1 MQTETPKPVADAAP
15 EAAAA
20 AAEAAASADPA
31 SGAEALMAQA
41 AERIRALEA
50 ELAEMKD
57 RWLRAE
63 AETQNVRVRAKR
75 DVEDARNFAVQK
87 FARDIVEVAET
98 LDRALAA
105 LPPPVEGEAEILAK
119 LREGVAATARMFLAT
134 LERHGVQ
141 RHEAAGVKF
150 DPELHQAM
158 AEAPSPTVPAGHVA
172 QAWTP
177 AWTLNGRLLKPA
189 MVVVSTGGPA
199 AATPEPAPPA
209 GGSLDATV

>member
-20 AAEAAASADPA
+20 EAAAAADPA
-31 SGAEALMAQA
+31 PGAEALMAEA

-199 AATPEPAPPA
+199 AAAPEPAPPP

>member
-20 AAEAAASADPA
+20 EAAAAGDPA
-31 SGAEALMAQA
+31 PGAEALMAEA

-189 MVVVSTGGPA
+189 MVVVSTGGPSA
-199 AATPEPAPPA
+199 PTPEPAPPA

>member
-15 EAAAA
+15 EAADL
-20 AAEAAASADPA
+20 EASAPDPA
-31 SGAEALMAQA
+31 AGAEALMAQA
-41 AERIRALEA
+41 AERIRTLEA

-98 LDRALAA
+98 LDRALSA
-105 LPPPVEGEAEILAK
+105 LPPPAEGEAEILAK

-150 DPELHQAM
+150 DPDLHQAM

-199 AATPEPAPPA
+199 ATAPEPSAPP

>member
-1 MQTETPKPVADAAP
+1 MQTETPKPVADAAAEEAPP
-15 EAAAA
+15 EASAPDS
-20 AAEAAASADPA
+20 EA
-31 SGAEALMAQA
+31 GAEALMAQA

-50 ELAEMKD
+50 ELAEVKE

-63 AETQNVRVRAKR
+63 AEVQNVRTRAKR

-105 LPPPVEGEAEILAK
+105 LPPPAEGEAEILAK

-150 DPELHQAM
+150 DPDLHQAM
-158 AEAPSPTVPAGHVA
+158 AEAPSPSVPAGHVV

-199 AATPEPAPPA
+199 ATASEPSAPP
-209 GGSLDATV
+209 GGSVDATV